1 MTVISSAHGKIEFGP
16 GLPSQFIH
24 ENLRVFGTTGENKD
38 LVNNLSDGIY
48 QGIVPIL
55 EQGISS
61 LDAKIVDVNL
71 DHPHLDAV
79 RVLPEVSMIIHET
92 TGQALC
98 LDSRNAAALRKTCEI
113 YPHKPII
120 NSISGEVD
128 VMRQLM
134 PIVAEFETAVVLICS
149 DDGGIPE
156 TVDQTI
162 KVAEKLISSAE
173 SYGIPIEN
181 MIVDTLVSAAAV
193 RVGAMDIT
201 LESLR
206 KIREEFGVSTMLGV
220 TNSGF
225 GMPAHGVISQAFI
238 ITAIAYGLDL
248 ILAGHDDPF
257 MPMLAGS
264 KLAMDFL
271 TARDPYGRDFLSAYR
286 NDPSIFECNARSRID
301 NVESQ

>member
-1 MTVISSAHGKIEFGP
+1 MTVISSAQGEIEFGP

-24 ENLRVFGTTGENKD
+24 ESLRVYDTTGENKD
-38 LVNNLSDGIY
+38 LIENLSEGNY

-55 EQGISS
+55 EKGISF
-61 LDAKIVDVNL
+61 LEAKIVDVNL
-71 DHPHLDAV
+71 DHPQLDAV

-98 LDSRNAAALRKTCEI
+98 LDSRNAAALRRTCEI

-120 NSISGEVD
+120 NSIPGEVEA
-128 VMRQLM
+128 MRQLM
-134 PIVAEFETAVVLICS
+134 PIVAEYETAVVLICS
-149 DDGGIPE
+149 DDDGLPE

-162 KVAEKLISSAE
+162 RIAEKLIASAE

-181 MIVDTLVSAAAV
+181 IIVDTLASAAAV

-206 KIREEFGVSTMLGV
+206 KIRAEFGVSTMLGV
-220 TNSGF
+220 TNPGF
-225 GMPAHGVISQAFI
+225 GMPGHGVISQAYI
-238 ITAIAYGLDL
+238 IAAIASGLDL

-257 MPMLAGS
+257 MPMLVAS

-271 TARDPYGRDFLSAYR
+271 TARDPYGRDLIAAHR
-286 NDPSIFECNARSRID
+286 NDPSIFECVARP
-301 NVESQ
+301 